1 MQGSEVLNTPDFRQ
15 ALEQS
20 PFQEGDLP
28 GLSTAIADTFDRLS
42 PEQRKEF
49 TEALN
54 ELAEMP
60 EEQLQSFLRLISYV
74 EQNPSEYP
82 KLIQQLVASGAFDPE
97 DAPAE
102 YDANLMAIL
111 KVMVT
116 QAIQMSN
123 QRKPEGFAKGGIVSL
138 REAANKVRSAG
149 RDGDTILAHINPLEA
164 GMLKRMGGSGTINP
178 KTGLPEFKF
187 WNSFKKI
194 FKIGAQIVATA
205 ALTAIGVPP
214 IISGAIVGGVSSLL
228 SGGNAKDALKSALI
242 GGVTSGLGSGF
253 SSVASGGGFLEGAFS
268 GTGLFGGGSGGGSSI
283 FSNLFGGGSG
293 AGAAGEA
300 AGAAAADLPAAG
312 AAQTIGNLPAGQT
325 VPGGVSLQ
333 PTVSATPAAPPSG
346 IASLTSAE
354 GLKNIWSN
362 YKLPIILGGGAA
374 LIGLSNSSKEKV
386 APSLVT
392 GPTGTTLLAQQPGVY
407 GFNVGNFQQRASE
420 AQPPVF
426 PGGGYI
432 APTTTAPRAPVY
444 DFANIQYPRP
454 FFEQSMTIPNIARRP
469 PPDQTMMA
477 KAGGHISGPGTG
489 TSDSIPARLSDGEF
503 VMTADAVR
511 GAGNGSRM
519 KGARKMYEL
528 MHKFERMA

>member
-42 PEQRKEF
+42 PEQRKDF

-82 KLIQQLVASGAFDPE
+82 KLVQQLVASGAFDPE

-268 GTGLFGGGSGGGSSI
+268 GTGMFGGGSGGGSSL
-283 FSNLFGGGSG
+283 FSNLFGGGG
-293 AGAAGEA
+293 AEATGSTVVSEGGNAGVANALSQAPAYDPATMGRGAAEA
-300 AGAAAADLPAAG
+300 AGQVA
-312 AAQTIGNLPAGQT
+312 
-325 VPGGVSLQ
+325 
-333 PTVSATPAAPPSG
+333 PTVAATPPSG

-354 GLKNIWSN
+354 GLKNVWSN

-392 GPTGTTLLAQQPGVY
+392 GPTGTALLAQQPGVY

-444 DFANIQYPRP
+444 DFANVQYPRP

>member
-1 MQGSEVLNTPDFRQ
+1 MQGSEVLNSPDFRQ

-102 YDANLMAIL
+102 YDPNLMAVL

-194 FKIGAQIVATA
+194 LKVGAQIVGTA
-205 ALTAIGVPP
+205 VLTPFVGP
-214 IISGAIVGGVSSLL
+214 IAAGAIVGGVSSLL
-228 SGGNAKDALKSALI
+228 SGGNVKDALKSALI
-242 GGVTSGLGSGF
+242 GGITGGIGGGF
-253 SSVASGGGFLEGAFS
+253 SSLAGGGGFMEGAFS
-268 GTGLFGGGSGGGSSI
+268 GGSLFGGGDGGSI
-283 FSNLFGGGSG
+283 FGNLFGGGKG
-293 AGAAGEA
+293 AGAAAGEA

-312 AAQTIGNLPAGQT
+312 AAETIGNLPAGQT

-362 YKLPIILGGGAA
+362 YKLPIMIGGGAA

-392 GPTGTTLLAQQPGVY
+392 GPTGTALLNQQPGVY
-407 GFNVGNFQQRASE
+407 GFNVGNFQQRVPE

-426 PGGGYI
+426 PGGSYI

-444 DFANIQYPRP
+444 DFANVQYPRP

-469 PPDQTMMA
+469 PPDQTLMA

-511 GAGNGSRM
+511 GAGNGDRM

>member
-1 MQGSEVLNTPDFRQ
+1 MQGSEVLDSPDFRQ

-102 YDANLMAIL
+102 YDPNLMAVL
-111 KVMVT
+111 KVMVN

-194 FKIGAQIVATA
+194 LKVGAQIVGTA
-205 ALTAIGVPP
+205 VLTPFVGP
-214 IISGAIVGGVSSLL
+214 IAAGAIVGGVSSLL
-228 SGGNAKDALKSALI
+228 SGGNVKDALKSALI
-242 GGVTSGLGSGF
+242 GGITGGIGGGF
-253 SSVASGGGFLEGAFS
+253 SSLAGGGGFMEGAFS
-268 GTGLFGGGSGGGSSI
+268 GGSLFGGGDGGSI
-283 FSNLFGGGSG
+283 FGNLFGGGG
-293 AGAAGEA
+293 AEATGSTIVPEGGNAGVAEA
-300 AGAAAADLPAAG
+300 LSKAPALDVATQGPEAAAAARQVA
-312 AAQTIGNLPAGQT
+312 
-325 VPGGVSLQ
+325 
-333 PTVSATPAAPPSG
+333 PTVSATPPSG
-346 IASLTSAE
+346 IASLTSME
-354 GLKNIWSN
+354 GIKSFVSN
-362 YKLPIILGGGAA
+362 NKLPLILGGGAA

-392 GPTGTTLLAQQPGVY
+392 GPTGTALLAQQPGVY
-407 GFNVGNFQQRASE
+407 GFNVGNFQQRAAE

-444 DFANIQYPRP
+444 DFANVQYPRP

-469 PPDQTMMA
+469 PPDQTLMA

-511 GAGNGSRM
+511 GAGNGDRM